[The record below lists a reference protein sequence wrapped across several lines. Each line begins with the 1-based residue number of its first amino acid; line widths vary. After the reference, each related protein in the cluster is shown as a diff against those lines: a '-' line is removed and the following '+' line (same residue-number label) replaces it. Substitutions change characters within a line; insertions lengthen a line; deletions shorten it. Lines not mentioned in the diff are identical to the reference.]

1 MVLRVT
7 ASPTP
12 HLTAEEVAAFLDRRA
27 TATERAGIEAHLADC
42 RECRVEVAAVRR
54 MVRASSFRRP
64 MILLPASLA
73 AAAAIAFVALNIQ
86 QGGPGSAAERIR
98 ATTVALPDDS
108 LSRLDALAPADGD
121 TIPLERPALRWSSV
135 TGDPTYRLTL
145 TDTSGQ
151 TVWTGTMADTSVAL
165 PAHVLQPRATYFWY
179 VDVLRAD
186 GRAASTGVHSFT
198 TR

>member
-1 MVLRVT
+1 MNQ
-7 ASPTP
+7 TP
-12 HLTAEEVAAFLDRRA
+12 HLTAEDVTAFLDRRV
-27 TATERAGIEAHLADC
+27 TAMERAGIEAHLADC

-54 MVRASSFRRP
+54 MVRATSFRRP
-64 MILLPASLA
+64 MILLPASLV

-86 QGGPGSAAERIR
+86 ERGPGSAAERIR
-98 ATTVALPDDS
+98 ATTASLPDDS

-135 TGDPTYRLTL
+135 AGEPTYRLTL
-145 TDTSGQ
+145 TDTSGR
-151 TVWTGTMADTSVAL
+151 TVWTGTMADTSVTL
-165 PAHVLQPRATYFWY
+165 PVHLLQPRATYFWY

-186 GRAASTGVHSFT
+186 GRAASTGVRTFT